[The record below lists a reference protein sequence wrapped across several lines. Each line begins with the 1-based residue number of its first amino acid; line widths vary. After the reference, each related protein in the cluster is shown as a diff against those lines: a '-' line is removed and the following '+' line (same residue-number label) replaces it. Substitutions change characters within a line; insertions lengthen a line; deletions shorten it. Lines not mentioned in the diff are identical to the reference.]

1 MERKFS
7 VKLVRTYKYC
17 PKCTGVMV
25 PCNFGSITSSSGTS
39 TWVITNN
46 PPKETCGTVIT
57 TNPPQ
62 YSTQSWNHRCD
73 KCGHGENYD
82 KSYPILEYIDDGELG

>member
-1 MERKFS
+1 MERKFN

-17 PKCTGVMV
+17 PKCTGLMV
-25 PCNFGSITSSSGTS
+25 PCSFGSITCSSGTS
-39 TWVITNN
+39 TLPIST
-46 PPKETCGTVIT
+46 TSLGLVIT

-62 YSTQSWNHRCD
+62 HYSHQSWNHRCD